1 MYGHTFSHQRKS
13 QRRCVT
19 QFLKICIAFVFSGGI
34 CFSTQSQFR
43 FSPEESSIVLST
55 SVHDK
60 GAQNNTFSELTKAW
74 RSQPQNLSVA
84 LSYARAVFQIGLA
97 EGDLRWFGA
106 AKAALLPWWKNDD
119 LPADA
124 FFMRGLV
131 KQGFHDFTGGL
142 TDINKAIDLNP
153 NKAEFWSWRFAMHL
167 LKTDLVAALQDCESI
182 ERLFGQDESK
192 AYRAILRYRTGDPQT
207 AIGLLKTLVNSP
219 NFQSASSKEW
229 LALHLGEA
237 YRVGGQS
244 DMAIATWKKQLKIT
258 PKSHAIKLSLAE
270 LWVQEGQ
277 YLQVKQMSGSVAS
290 TDALLMQYILAYK
303 RLQDPAEKNLATL
316 LESRLNS
323 QSLRQEK
330 LIERP
335 QLIYFIDYAN
345 DPAAGL
351 RLSIENWK
359 IQQEPRDAVLFLKAA
374 LALNQ
379 PQAAQ
384 SVLAWIEKT
393 NYSDPQIKELRA
405 RLKSQLQAPPSAK

>member
-1 MYGHTFSHQRKS
+1 M
-13 QRRCVT
+13 T
-19 QFLKICIAFVFSGGI
+19 QFLTVCIAFVFSGGI
-34 CFSTQSQFR
+34 CFSTQSQVR

-142 TDINKAIDLNP
+142 TDINKAIGLNP

-167 LKTDLVAALQDCESI
+167 LQTDLVAALQDCESI

-237 YRVGGQS
+237 YRVAGQS

-393 NYSDPQIKELRA
+393 NYSDPQIKELRT

>member
-1 MYGHTFSHQRKS
+1 MTPFFK
-13 QRRCVT
+13 V
-19 QFLKICIAFVFSGGI
+19 CIAIGFFVGI
-34 CFSTQSQFR
+34 CLSTQSQVR
-43 FSPEESSIVLST
+43 FAPQESAIVLNA

-60 GAQNNTFSELTKAW
+60 GAQNSAFSYLTKSW
-74 RSQPQNLSVA
+74 RSQPQDLSVSLA
-84 LSYARAVFQIGLA
+84 YARAVFQIGLA

-119 LPADA
+119 IPADA

-142 TDINKAIDLNP
+142 SDINKAIDLNP

-167 LKTDLVAALQDCESI
+167 LRTDLVAAQQDCESMD
-182 ERLFGQDESK
+182 RLFGQDESK

-207 AIGLLKTLVNSP
+207 AIGLLKTLVTSP

-237 YRVGGQS
+237 YRVAGQS

-258 PKSHAIKLSLAE
+258 PKSHIIKLSLAE
-270 LWVQEGQ
+270 LWIQEGQ
-277 YLQVKQMSGSVAS
+277 YLLVKEMSGSVAS
-290 TDALLMQYILAYK
+290 TDALLMQYILAYQGLK
-303 RLQDPAEKNLATL
+303 DPEEKKLAAL
-316 LESRLNS
+316 LESRLKS
-323 QSLRQEK
+323 QSLRQEA

-351 RLSIENWK
+351 RLSIENWQ

-384 SVLAWIEKT
+384 SVLAWLEKT
-393 NYSDPQIKELRA
+393 QYLDPQIKELGT
-405 RLKSQLQAPPSAK
+405 RLKIQIQSTQYAK

>member
-1 MYGHTFSHQRKS
+1 M
-13 QRRCVT
+13 T
-19 QFLKICIAFVFSGGI
+19 QFLKVCIAFVFLGGI
-34 CFSTQSQFR
+34 CFPTQSQVR

-60 GAQNNTFSELTKAW
+60 GAQNNTFSQLTKAW

-142 TDINKAIDLNP
+142 TDINKAIGLNP

-167 LKTDLVAALQDCESI
+167 LQTDLVAALQDCESI
-182 ERLFGQDESK
+182 ERLFGPVESK

-207 AIGLLKTLVNSP
+207 AIGLLKSLVNSP

-237 YRVGGQS
+237 YRVAGQS

-393 NYSDPQIKELRA
+393 NYSDPQIKELRT

>member
-1 MYGHTFSHQRKS
+1 MTP
-13 QRRCVT
+13 
-19 QFLKICIAFVFSGGI
+19 FLKACIAFVFSGGI
-34 CFSTQSQFR
+34 CFSTHSQVR
-43 FSPEESSIVLST
+43 FSPEESSIVLSA

-60 GAQNNTFSELTKAW
+60 SAQNSTFSELTKAW

-142 TDINKAIDLNP
+142 TDINKAIGLNP

-167 LKTDLVAALQDCESI
+167 LQTDLVAALQDCESI

-207 AIGLLKTLVNSP
+207 AIGLLKSLVNSP

-237 YRVGGQS
+237 YRVAGQS

-393 NYSDPQIKELRA
+393 NYSDPQIKELRT